1 MNPSHQT
8 TDRRCAL
15 ARCDATG
22 STDSRHGLY
31 GHCVSCG
38 ATVHDWRR
46 LLGVGARI
54 AACTA
59 DARAVQLTYPGACGD
74 CGGSELVISAA

>member
-1 MNPSHQT
+1 MSPSNQMT
-8 TDRRCAL
+8 ERRCAF

-22 STDSRHGLY
+22 PTDRRHGLY
-31 GHCVSCG
+31 GHCVTCG

-54 AACTA
+54 AACIA
-59 DARAVQLTYPGACGD
+59 DARAVQLTYPGACGG
-74 CGGSELVISAA
+74 CGGSELVISVA

>member
-1 MNPSHQT
+1 MTPSNQM

-15 ARCDATG
+15 ARCDATE
-22 STDSRHGLY
+22 STDRRHGLY
-31 GHCVSCG
+31 AHCVSCG

-54 AACTA
+54 AACT
-59 DARAVQLTYPGACGD
+59 DARAVQLTYPRACGD
-74 CGGSELVISAA
+74 CGGSELVVSAA